1 MVPTEI
7 KNLLARS
14 FEQMRI
20 TPILDDTTL
29 KNCSNEIARALLD
42 ADFPESLVAEF
53 EGKIQTVIDTNEASE
68 GKCNLIYK
76 VSEIRFDCISVL
88 IFFSFEPFQTILE
101 ELSTI
106 LDPRKSASI
115 QGKNESIVMFI
126 GLQGSEKSYT
136 CARYARYHMTM
147 GFKPA
152 LVCADTFAIDA
163 FDLLKKAS
171 KDKVPV
177 YRSRKRDPAKIA
189 SGGIAKLRK
198 HNRDFIV
205 VDTTSRHTECFALLV
220 EMRRLANAVKPDLV
234 IFVIDGSVGKDAF
247 EQARAFREG
256 FPAGVAIV
264 TKIKTYPKSLGALAA
279 VAAAEC
285 PMIYS
290 TKGEKGEEFKVFEA
304 ESFVRQLM
312 PNQDHEREDKTPEL
326 AYTLRKMHAYFSKA
340 CQGKVLRGPR
350 PLVDIP
356 TMKLYIQIMDNMT
369 SEELEKSEI
378 SKERMVHLAEQSN
391 VDVIQVVGMMTVYK
405 RKAKAWLEIEE
416 RMGKLNSI
424 YNKWYLQK

>member
-76 VSEIRFDCISVL
+76 
-88 IFFSFEPFQTILE
+88 TILE

-304 ESFVRQLM
+304 ESFVRQLI

-340 CQGKVLRGPR
+340 CQGKVVLRGPR

>member
-7 KNLLARS
+7 KDRLARS

-20 TPILDDTTL
+20 TRILDDTTL
-29 KNCSNEIARALLD
+29 KNCSNEIARVLLD

-53 EGKIQTVIDTNEASE
+53 EGQIQTVIDTNEASE
-68 GKCNLIYK
+68 EKCNLIYK
-76 VSEIRFDCISVL
+76 VS
-88 IFFSFEPFQTILE
+88 
-101 ELSTI
+101 
-106 LDPRKSASI
+106 
-115 QGKNESIVMFI
+115 
-126 GLQGSEKSYT
+126 SEKSYT

-247 EQARAFREG
+247 EQARAFRES

-264 TKIKTYPKSLGALAA
+264 TKINTYPKSFGALAA

-312 PNQDHEREDKTPEL
+312 PANQDHEREDNTPEF

-340 CQGKVLRGPR
+340 CQGKVLSGPR

>member
-1 MVPTEI
+1 MAAPLLSFPLTKIHGTNPLHRKMNVPNTFLFQSPATTMVPTEI
-7 KNLLARS
+7 KNRLARS

-29 KNCSNEIARALLD
+29 KNCSNEIARVLLD

-76 VSEIRFDCISVL
+76 
-88 IFFSFEPFQTILE
+88 TILE

-279 VAAAEC
+279 
-285 PMIYS
+285 
-290 TKGEKGEEFKVFEA
+290 
-304 ESFVRQLM
+304 
-312 PNQDHEREDKTPEL
+312 
-326 AYTLRKMHAYFSKA
+326 
-340 CQGKVLRGPR
+340 
-350 PLVDIP
+350 
-356 TMKLYIQIMDNMT
+356 
-369 SEELEKSEI
+369 
-378 SKERMVHLAEQSN
+378 
-391 VDVIQVVGMMTVYK
+391 
-405 RKAKAWLEIEE
+405 
-416 RMGKLNSI
+416 
-424 YNKWYLQK
+424 

>member
-7 KNLLARS
+7 KDRLARS

-20 TPILDDTTL
+20 TRILDDTTL
-29 KNCSNEIARALLD
+29 KNCSNEIARVLLD

-53 EGKIQTVIDTNEASE
+53 EGQIQTVIDTNEASE
-68 GKCNLIYK
+68 EKCNLIYK
-76 VSEIRFDCISVL
+76 
-88 IFFSFEPFQTILE
+88 TILE

-247 EQARAFREG
+247 EQARAFRES

-264 TKIKTYPKSLGALAA
+264 TKINTYPKSFGALAA

-312 PNQDHEREDKTPEL
+312 PANQDHEREDNTPEF

-340 CQGKVLRGPR
+340 CQGKVLSGPR